1 MNVSQLL
8 QLERKKGQ
16 LEKKKNQM
24 LKQALHKKKME
35 QINANHD
42 SVKKGYIE
50 KTKFIKKK

>member
-1 MNVSQLL
+1 
-8 QLERKKGQ
+8 
-16 LEKKKNQM
+16 M